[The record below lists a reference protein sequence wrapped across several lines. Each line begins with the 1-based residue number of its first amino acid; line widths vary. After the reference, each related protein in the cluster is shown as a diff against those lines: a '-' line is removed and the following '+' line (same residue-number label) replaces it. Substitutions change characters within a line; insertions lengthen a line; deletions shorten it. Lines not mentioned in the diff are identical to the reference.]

1 MQYTTPRMNSGV
13 SYGLWVIMM
22 CQCRLSL
29 VKKKKMCHMES
40 NVDDGKDMTMWG
52 QTLYFPLNFLVSLK
66 SALKHSLKT
75 IFKIYIG
82 SNKS

>member
-1 MQYTTPRMNSGV
+1 
-13 SYGLWVIMM
+13 
-22 CQCRLSL
+22 
-29 VKKKKMCHMES
+29 MES

-66 SALKHSLKT
+66 SALKRSLKT

-82 SNKS
+82 SNKSWNQKGVLLNNQ